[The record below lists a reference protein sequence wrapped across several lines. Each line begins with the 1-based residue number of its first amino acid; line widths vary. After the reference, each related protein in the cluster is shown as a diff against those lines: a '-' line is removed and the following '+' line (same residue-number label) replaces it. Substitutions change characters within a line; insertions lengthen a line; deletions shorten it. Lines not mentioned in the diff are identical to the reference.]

1 MGGNPSKPVP
11 GKKLQVIAA
20 GYSRTGTVAMQLALE
35 KLLSGPVLHGGTAI
49 LGREDAHCRLWV
61 EAYKAKRAG
70 DFGKTCE
77 LVRQLTDGFVGVAD
91 MPPLDFVP
99 ELLAVY
105 PDARVVLTT
114 RDPDSW
120 LQSIRPV
127 AANSSL
133 WWLPYPMVLVPGWRW
148 FPTLSREFG
157 TSTKIY
163 LGLDEK
169 EGPANPLP
177 CKGDRSPPAAGPFFP
192 FFFRGFSLSFLCCR
206 FRIPL
211 TYPYHATPLVELLLN
226 WNQRVKSLV
235 PPEKLLVMEIKDG
248 WGPLCE
254 FLGVP
259 VPDEPIPRANDS
271 AAAAKVAEDI
281 TMQLVKIW
289 IGIASVVTVSGLAA
303 FRFWRHR

>member
-11 GKKLQVIAA
+11 EKKLQVIAA

-70 DFGKTCE
+70 DFGRTCE
-77 LVRQLTDGFVGVAD
+77 LVRQLTDGFVGVTD

-120 LQSIRPV
+120 LESIRPV
-127 AANSSL
+127 AANASL

-148 FPTLSREFG
+148 FPALSREFG

-163 LGLDEK
+163 LGLDED

-177 CKGDRSPPAAGPFFP
+177 CK
-192 FFFRGFSLSFLCCR
+192 
-206 FRIPL
+206 
-211 TYPYHATPLVELLLN
+211 ELLLN

-235 PPEKLLVMEIKDG
+235 PPEKLLVMEIKEG
-248 WGPLCE
+248 WEPLCK

-259 VPDEPIPRANDS
+259 VPDEPMPRANDS

-303 FRFWRHR
+303 FRLWRHR